1 MKNTVKKRQIK
12 NKVVFLKGK
21 QVSLRPVE
29 KEDVPNL
36 ERWINDEEVRRNLLV
51 FLPMNKA
58 DEEAWV
64 ASLSKNKGTDIL
76 LIIVAQNKSIGSIG
90 IHKISLNNRTAEIGI
105 NIGEKRYWN
114 KGYGTEAIM
123 LLLRYAFNTLNLRK
137 ICLEVFAFNKRAIV
151 CYKKCGFEEEGL
163 LKKQFFRDGEY
174 HDAILM
180 AIFAAN
186 WKQR

>member
-1 MKNTVKKRQIK
+1 MKNTEKKRQIK

-21 QVSLRPVE
+21 RINLRPVE
-29 KEDVPNL
+29 KEDVPDL

-51 FLPMNKA
+51 FLPMNKT

-64 ASLSKNKGTDIL
+64 VNLSKNKGTDIL
-76 LIIVAQNKSIGSIG
+76 MIIVAKNKSIGSVG
-90 IHKISLNNRTAEIGI
+90 INKISLNNRTAEIGI
-105 NIGEKRYWN
+105 NIGEKHCWN

-137 ICLEVFAFNKRAIV
+137 ICLEVLAFNKRAIA

-163 LKKQFFRDGEY
+163 LKKQFFRDGVY
-174 HDAILM
+174 HDAVLM
-180 AIFAAN
+180 AIFAAH
-186 WKQR
+186 WKQ